1 MIRENFNQIKPTP
14 SPRTGYFHG
23 VVCAALFLPP
33 SLSFSLSLFLS
44 SLISWQRCRKQPFTG
59 SWNFISSLGLY
70 YSSTQPIP
78 RSPPSSSLSRSRSIS
93 PSVYYGALITRAQVT
108 EHCAAHN
115 RAGLH
120 STSTHTQ
127 TEARAHKLTRTHRN
141 AQALN
146 RTRRGFFSQKG
157 RVSDGVRRGGSE

>member
-1 MIRENFNQIKPTP
+1 MIRENFNQIKPSRAPLNGTP

-33 SLSFSLSLFLS
+33 SRSLSLSLFLS

-78 RSPPSSSLSRSRSIS
+78 RSPPSSFSLSRSIS

-127 TEARAHKLTRTHRN
+127 TEARAHKLTRTHSKSHTPWI
-141 AQALN
+141 LL
-146 RTRRGFFSQKG
+146 
-157 RVSDGVRRGGSE
+157 SEGQGK